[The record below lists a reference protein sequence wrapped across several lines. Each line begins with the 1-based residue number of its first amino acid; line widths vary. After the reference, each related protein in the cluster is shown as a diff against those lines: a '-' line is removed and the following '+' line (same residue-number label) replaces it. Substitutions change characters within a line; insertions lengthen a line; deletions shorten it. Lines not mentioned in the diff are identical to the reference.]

1 MKLYFTLYY
10 NIFASHFVRLYLT
23 YLLSLLIQNR
33 IMSRLEKLGQN
44 IKKYRKIKKLSQ
56 NELAELIN
64 FSREHLACIETGKE
78 YISLRKL
85 FLIADKLEV
94 SLTNLIN
101 FD

>member
-1 MKLYFTLYY
+1 
-10 NIFASHFVRLYLT
+10 
-23 YLLSLLIQNR
+23 
-33 IMSRLEKLGQN
+33 MSRLINLGKN
-44 IKKYRKIKKLSQ
+44 IQHYRKVKNLSQ
-56 NELAELIN
+56 NELAEMIN

-94 SLTNLIN
+94 SISQLMD

>member
-1 MKLYFTLYY
+1 
-10 NIFASHFVRLYLT
+10 
-23 YLLSLLIQNR
+23 
-33 IMSRLEKLGQN
+33 MSRLEKLGQN

-85 FLIADKLEV
+85 FLIDDKLEV